1 MDDAPPQRDKR
12 GLFLPGNAIAK
23 GHGGSRE
30 RTRLQRALRAAID
43 EGTIGEIVA
52 DLRGIAADRGA
63 EPGARI
69 SAMKVLLEHAVGRPR
84 EADDDRELAL
94 PTVEDSAGVAAA
106 VARTFALL
114 AAGEVDVADAT
125 KLVGALSTAGDVL
138 AWRALEARL
147 AALEAERAM
156 RLVT

>member
-1 MDDAPPQRDKR
+1 MR
-12 GLFLPGNAIAK
+12 
-23 GHGGSRE
+23 
-30 RTRLQRALRAAID
+30 
-43 EGTIGEIVA
+43 EIVDESCIRSIVA
-52 DLRGIAADRGA
+52 ELVEIARDRKQEPAARVGA
-63 EPGARI
+63 A
-69 SAMKVLLEHAVGRPR
+69 KVVLAHAIGRPR

-94 PTVEDSAGVAAA
+94 PTVEDAAGVAAA

-125 KLVGALSTAGDVL
+125 KLVGALATAGDVL

-156 RLVT
+156 RLVK